1 MPNTDEL
8 GGRFIVAF
16 SQSVSDEVP
25 GSHELSQG
33 QVDPK
38 IPGGARNGALDEGMP
53 LARASDYLEMGSPA
67 EYTSANA
74 KTLSTAPSEEI
85 AAGATGLAMAAPA
98 EASLPPQVSGD
109 MEAIGLGRQ
118 GWESQSSDSGKI
130 TMAPQPMHGR
140 YRYQVGEA

>member
-1 MPNTDEL
+1 M
-8 GGRFIVAF
+8 AF

-53 LARASDYLEMGSPA
+53 LTRGSDYLGSPA

-118 GWESQSSDSGKI
+118 GWESLSPDSGKI
-130 TMAPQPMHGR
+130 TMAPQPMHGG